1 MSTESLLSQLK
12 DAEVG
17 QRGYLLTNDRRY
29 LQPYEQSIE
38 IVNETVTRLKEL
50 TTDDPS
56 QQQRL
61 ARINQLMLDRLE
73 ILRQTLELA
82 GLGQIDQA
90 KSIISIITEAIGC
103 RAIAFEYA
111 REFDYSKLFGD
122 RIISRISRFAVAT
135 KFDSARGRRTSF
147 TQTE

>member
-1 MSTESLLSQLK
+1 MKQLR
-12 DAEVG
+12 D
-17 QRGYLLTNDRRY
+17 Y
-29 LQPYEQSIE
+29 
-38 IVNETVTRLKEL
+38 KEL

-73 ILRQTLELA
+73 ILRQTIELA

-103 RAIAFEYA
+103 RAIAFEYD

-122 RIISRISRFAVAT
+122 HIISRISRFAVAT
-135 KFDSARGRRTSF
+135 KFDSARGRRTGF